1 MLEFHYLPQNMIDIY
16 EKAVLNMKDCVS
28 VDEMKV
34 HATLMGLRIVSKDE
48 AKKIAKKG
56 DCLLVEYKDKYIPYQ
71 IIHVDEVNNTLT
83 LQSFYLIENRPFDST
98 TNVWRDCELRR
109 YLNSDYEKNFNKDF
123 TDAWIPTDV
132 HTDNYVTVDKCW
144 ILSHEEVGY
153 DDKYEWFTPNVGASA
168 Y

>member
-56 DCLLVEYKDKYIPYQ
+56 DCLLVEYKDCLELLL
-71 IIHVDEVNNTLT
+71 VLF
-83 LQSFYLIENRPFDST
+83 LFSF
-98 TNVWRDCELRR
+98 
-109 YLNSDYEKNFNKDF
+109 
-123 TDAWIPTDV
+123 
-132 HTDNYVTVDKCW
+132 
-144 ILSHEEVGY
+144 
-153 DDKYEWFTPNVGASA
+153 
-168 Y
+168 